1 MDFLRYFFFHLL
13 LLPLEYSSK
22 TFRFCMLDGL
32 IRLNV
37 TDSII
42 NRTFCTG

>member
-13 LLPLEYSSK
+13 LLPLEYSSG

-32 IRLNV
+32 TGLNV
-37 TDSII
+37 VDSKI
-42 NRTFCTG
+42 NCTFCI